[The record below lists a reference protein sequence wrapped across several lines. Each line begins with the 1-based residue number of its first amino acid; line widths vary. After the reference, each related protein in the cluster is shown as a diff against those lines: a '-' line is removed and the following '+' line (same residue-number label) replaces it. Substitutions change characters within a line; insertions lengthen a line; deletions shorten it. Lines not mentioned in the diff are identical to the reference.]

1 MSKEPPRNTRFTNR
15 MRQHAWEPFFGIEI
29 LFGQFTS
36 GARMVWIGSVDL
48 GHPFPCPPPWGYWA
62 REAFANTM
70 RSLEVVR
77 VIVRAIILGRFAEK
91 RNQNLKIDS
100 TFLRAK
106 NFFASQFVADVQ
118 KQIAVGANN
127 PRQEKR
133 FASANLCVCQ
143 EQLPAG
149 TSRGVKP

>member
-1 MSKEPPRNTRFTNR
+1 MSKEPPRHTQFTNR
-15 MRQHAWEPFFGIEI
+15 MRP
-29 LFGQFTS
+29 TCV
-36 GARMVWIGSVDL
+36 GAIFRQ
-48 GHPFPCPPPWGYWA
+48 
-62 REAFANTM
+62 
-70 RSLEVVR
+70 VVR
-77 VIVRAIILGRFAEK
+77 VIVRAIILSSFAEE

-106 NFFASQFVADVQ
+106 NLFASQFVADVQ